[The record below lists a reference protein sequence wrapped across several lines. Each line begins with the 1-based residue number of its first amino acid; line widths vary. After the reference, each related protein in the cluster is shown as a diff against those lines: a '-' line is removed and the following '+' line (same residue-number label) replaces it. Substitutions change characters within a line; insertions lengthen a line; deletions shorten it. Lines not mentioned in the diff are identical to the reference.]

1 MNLHH
6 SVKFSEAKKEKN
18 EVRDLSQKSNRIWM
32 NNKHLSLKFKK
43 NSKLLKTVFIDTLE
57 RRLLNYENQERIALS
72 DVQQHLETIEIS
84 SIQTNNM
91 LLICAE

>member
-32 NNKHLSLKFKK
+32 NNKHLSLKFQK
-43 NSKLLKTVFIDTLE
+43 NFEASKDGVH
-57 RRLLNYENQERIALS
+57 RYLLNYENQERIALS